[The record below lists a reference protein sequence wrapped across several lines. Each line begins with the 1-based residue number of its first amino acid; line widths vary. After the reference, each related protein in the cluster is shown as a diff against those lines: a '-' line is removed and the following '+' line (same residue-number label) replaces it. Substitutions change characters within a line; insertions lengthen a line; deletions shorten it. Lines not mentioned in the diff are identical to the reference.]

1 MYKIFKIAI
10 RNLQRYTRRTALTA
24 LLIVVGLVMVVLF
37 SGLAGSFKN
46 MMIGLITDSNLGHL
60 QIHKKGYVSSI
71 DTLPLYLNLSPKMY
85 SRAIKILEQNKEIA
99 SFAPRIKLGCMISN
113 FAETTNVKITA
124 IDPEKELQVSPAIV
138 DRLVTDKKGQFLRS
152 GEIILPEKIAKGM
165 HIKRGDTVVLVA
177 TNKDG
182 SVNGMQFVVSGI
194 IQSIIGPQGKDGYI
208 TIQDARK
215 LLRIKK
221 TEVSEI
227 VVRIK
232 NFSRLKKVVKQLK
245 MEFARFKN
253 KKGKPVFEV
262 HAWSDLSPFTNI
274 AGMIDLMTITVK
286 IIMIAIVLISVL
298 NVMLMSVYERVREIG
313 TLSAMGT
320 SPAKILLL
328 FVSEGLALG
337 LLGAIIGNILG
348 LGLLWFLRVKELTFS
363 FGMMKN
369 LVLKPEFNWSEL
381 LVLNLIV
388 LLISVLASFQPAWKA
403 SRMEPAEALRQV

>member
-1 MYKIFKIAI
+1 
-10 RNLQRYTRRTALTA
+10 
-24 LLIVVGLVMVVLF
+24 
-37 SGLAGSFKN
+37 
-46 MMIGLITDSNLGHL
+46 
-60 QIHKKGYVSSI
+60 
-71 DTLPLYLNLSPKMY
+71 
-85 SRAIKILEQNKEIA
+85 
-99 SFAPRIKLGCMISN
+99 MISN

-124 IDPEKELQVSPAIV
+124 IDPEKELQVCPAIV

-182 SVNGMQFVVSGI
+182 SVNGMQFIVSGI

-215 LLRIKK
+215 LLRIGN

-232 NFSRLKKVVKQLK
+232 SFSHLKKVVKQLK
-245 MEFARFKN
+245 MFFAPFKN

-348 LGLLWFLRVKELTFS
+348 LGLLFLLRVKEVTFS

-369 LVLKPEFNWSEL
+369 LVLRPEFNWSEL
-381 LVLNLIV
+381 VVLNLIV
-388 LLISVLASFQPAWKA
+388 LFISVLASFQPAWKA